1 MGQAKEKKH
10 FEGVNK
16 IDAHNWHANSASDSN
31 QHKTARTGIWVT
43 SFTYDFILFYF
54 ILFYFILFYFI
65 LSIRSYMQDM
75 DIIDRGGESAGTLA
89 CPSRSSA
96 RLRKCLNLT

>member
-43 SFTYDFILFYF
+43 SFIYDFWTPL
-54 ILFYFILFYFI
+54 
-65 LSIRSYMQDM
+65 LSIRSDMQDM
-75 DIIDRGGESAGTLA
+75 DIIDHDGESAGH
-89 CPSRSSA
+89 PSLSKPQQRSTKKVS
-96 RLRKCLNLT
+96 